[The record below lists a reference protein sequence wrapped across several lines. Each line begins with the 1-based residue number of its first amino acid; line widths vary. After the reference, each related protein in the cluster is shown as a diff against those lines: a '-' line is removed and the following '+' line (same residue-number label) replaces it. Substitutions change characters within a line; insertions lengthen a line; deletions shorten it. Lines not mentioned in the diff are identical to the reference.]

1 MMDHWICIQVT
12 CNRKPLWLWSS
23 SKRGGLLRPLF
34 PLKVP
39 ICWWQLQQPPGKR
52 KCNIIIFSPIFPR
65 DLYLEPLLLPYVDY
79 CHRNMRMASTHLLG
93 LTLTDYIMV
102 SSEGK
107 KVLWGWCKQWP
118 IEDTKVFGLAMT
130 LLRQEAEPTPGLQFP
145 SVQHQSLPRPK
156 AFPHG
161 DPRHFFF
168 WTMCFCA
175 SES

>member
-1 MMDHWICIQVT
+1 MLYTIT
-12 CNRKPLWLWSS
+12 SYRKPLWVRSS
-23 SKRGGLLRPLF
+23 AKRGRLFWPLF

-39 ICWWQLQQPPGKR
+39 ICWWQLQQPPGEEKR
-52 KCNIIIFSPIFPR
+52 DIVIFFPIFPR
-65 DLYLEPLLLPYVDY
+65 DLYLEPLWPPSVDC

-107 KVLWGWCKQWP
+107 KVKWGWRRQGSV
-118 IEDTKVFGLAMT
+118 EDIKVFGLTMT
-130 LLRQEAEPTPGLQFP
+130 LLLQEAKPTPGLQFP
-145 SVQHQSLPRPK
+145 SVQYQSLPRPK

-168 WTMCFCA
+168 
-175 SES
+175 